1 MGLKRVDLH
10 TPLPEISWTWEG
22 LIPRGFVSVVGS
34 LPGEGKT
41 ALLTALAW
49 QATRPEGELLGRK
62 VESTAAVYVDFD
74 AATGDGRA
82 VRGWIERHKATF
94 PDGDLDRLVVLEPE
108 GDTYGLGEEELA
120 ELEGVAKDSGAG
132 LIIVDSF
139 MAAFP
144 LDVVKSHQVQAAFYH
159 LRRLALSTGAAVV
172 VIDHLP
178 KPMHGETAGAR
189 GLLGSIAKVAQ
200 ARSVHILTR
209 VPPREVDGRHVLRW
223 DVLKNS
229 FAAVPE
235 PFGVEL
241 VFDPGQVRV
250 LESPLPE
257 GVVNPRKD
265 RAKVVVLTLLQGG
278 AVVARKDL
286 VDAIIREVNVHRK
299 TAESYLAEIAKEVGL
314 VAVTLPGK
322 GNPVAY
328 RIPEATP
335 LPGEVGPGQTPTPYT
350 PITPKW
356 ENPDSHRKTFRSG
369 GGLLNGPGTP
379 KSPPPTLAGEGE
391 EEVEVQGVEL

>member
-1 MGLKRVDLH
+1 MGLRRIDLH
-10 TPLPEISWTWEG
+10 TPLPEIAWAWEG
-22 LIPRGFVSVVGS
+22 LIPRGFVSVVGA

-49 QATRPEGELLGRK
+49 QATRPEGELLGRR
-62 VESTAAVYVDFD
+62 VEPTGAVFVDFD

-82 VRGWIERHKATF
+82 VRGWIERHKAAV
-94 PDGDLDRLVVLEPE
+94 PDGDMDRLVVLEPD

-120 ELEGVAKDSGAG
+120 ELEGVVKEAGAG
-132 LIIVDSF
+132 LVIVDSF

-178 KPMHGETAGAR
+178 KPVNGEAAGAR

-209 VPPREVDGRHVLRW
+209 VPPREVEGRHVLRW

-229 FAAVPE
+229 FAPVPE

-241 VFDPGQVRV
+241 LFEPGLVRV
-250 LESPLPE
+250 VEAALPE
-257 GVVNPRKD
+257 GSVNPRKD
-265 RAKVVVLTLLQGG
+265 KAQAVVLTLLQGG
-278 AVVARKDL
+278 AVVPRKDL
-286 VDAIIREVNVHRK
+286 VEAIIREVNVHRK
-299 TAESYLAEIAKEVGL
+299 TAERYLAEIAEEAGL
-314 VAVTLPGK
+314 VAVSLPGK
-322 GNPVAY
+322 GAPVAY
-328 RIPEATP
+328 RLPEAPP
-335 LPGEVGPGQTPTPYT
+335 LPGEPEPGQTPTLYAPA
-350 PITPKW
+350 TPKW
-356 ENPDSHRKTFRSG
+356 ENPDAHRKTFRSTPL
-369 GGLLNGPGTP
+369 LLNGEDAP
-379 KSPPPTLAGEGE
+379 KS
-391 EEVEVQGVEL
+391 EVEVEVDL

>member
-189 GLLGSIAKVAQ
+189 GLLGSIAKIAQ

-209 VPPREVDGRHVLRW
+209 VPPREVEGRHVLRW
-223 DVLKNS
+223 DTLKSS
-229 FAAVPE
+229 FAP
-235 PFGVEL
+235 
-241 VFDPGQVRV
+241 
-250 LESPLPE
+250 
-257 GVVNPRKD
+257 
-265 RAKVVVLTLLQGG
+265 
-278 AVVARKDL
+278 
-286 VDAIIREVNVHRK
+286 
-299 TAESYLAEIAKEVGL
+299 
-314 VAVTLPGK
+314 
-322 GNPVAY
+322 
-328 RIPEATP
+328 IPEWATATGNRR
-335 LPGEVGPGQTPTPYT
+335 PGR
-350 PITPKW
+350 
-356 ENPDSHRKTFRSG
+356 DSW
-369 GGLLNGPGTP
+369 PAQ
-379 KSPPPTLAGEGE
+379 PPPLYRSNRT
-391 EEVEVQGVEL
+391 